1 MFLKPLSRKLKRFTH
16 NNLNCGIE
24 ISLSKILSSEEFIAR
39 FCFDRDFYA
48 ETGNPKPNVFMPEL
62 FQDKHETSVCRKT
75 NISEE
80 RIWEISR
87 IVEVQKKKKPIGRA
101 DLSVFVVLEKN
112 LTAES
117 APDMKLN
124 YPEHSI
130 IIGWPAGQEETE
142 KAKRKSIAQELA
154 YKAKPVKIPSL

>member
-1 MFLKPLSRKLKRFTH
+1 M
-16 NNLNCGIE
+16 E
-24 ISLSKILSSEEFIAR
+24 ISLPKILSSEEFIAR

-87 IVEVQKKKKPIGRA
+87 IVEVQKKKKSIGRA
-101 DLSVFVVLEKN
+101 DLSVSVVLEKN

-117 APDMKLN
+117 APDMGLS
-124 YPEHSI
+124 YSEHSI
-130 IIGWPAGQEETE
+130 IIAWPTGQEETE

-154 YKAKPVKIPSL
+154 YKAKPVKIPN